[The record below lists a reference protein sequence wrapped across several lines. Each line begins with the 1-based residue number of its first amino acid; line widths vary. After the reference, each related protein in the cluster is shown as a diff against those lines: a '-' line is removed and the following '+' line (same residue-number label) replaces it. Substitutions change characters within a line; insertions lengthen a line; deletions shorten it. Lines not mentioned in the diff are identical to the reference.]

1 MLWARLV
8 VPEIWQQLLGEL
20 ADFPV
25 RAIAGNLHMFQFIPV
40 EFLVKAY

>member
-1 MLWARLV
+1 MLCARLV
-8 VPEIWQQLLGEL
+8 VPEIWQQFLGEL

-25 RAIAGNLHMFQFIPV
+25 RAIAGSLLVFQFTAV